1 MRGQPTAKRDIGELL
16 RTDAMANP
24 NKIFEIKVTRYGI
37 RVTKA
42 GFNTGRTMKKLT
54 AQIETRTTSALIIVP
69 AIP

>member
-1 MRGQPTAKRDIGELL
+1 
-16 RTDAMANP
+16 MANP
-24 NKIFEIKVTRYGI
+24 NKIFEIKVTGYGI

-54 AQIETRTTSALIIVP
+54 AQIETRTTNALIIVP